1 MMTVKV
7 SHMLL
12 IASLS
17 VSVVWVKAAGKCPR
31 GEGNR

>member
-7 SHMLL
+7 PHMLL

-17 VSVVWVKAAGKCPR
+17 VSAVWVKAAGECPR
-31 GEGNR
+31 GKGNQ